1 MLVNELIA
9 ISLMAMAVSTL
20 DSKEGVVECSFPL
33 KNWRGHPSWPNDT
46 TLHECCEEYKI
57 ELAAVQLEHKA
68 SWLIL
73 GESKGWIRKPAKRA
87 VNFIFAFCCQENL
100 RSFSWLCFSAW
111 IDFPDHL
118 LSPWDKRIS
127 SNIGHRVITSSMAI
141 VSSFVVSFLK
151 LSGKTVARG
160 GGLRVCCKTASVSH
174 LWCHCAADRWT
185 LMKHGDCFQMLW
197 SSESVASLLLNS
209 PDDSFCN
216 YPFLNF
222 MITIWETTAFYIIY
236 VYTYL
241 HSFHNLLQYD
251 DSGKHKP
258 PKPGFTLFPQLSKMR
273 SWQWPNLAAVWQ
285 ICWCVVWASRTIVW
299 KVPDESR
306 MFGRRILEGCLVG
319 IELSWE
325 DSWIGD
331 HRTLFLVSRTLWT
344 FFFNAFLPEFQR
356 MNSRQVLAS
365 CATLQCMIMDAWR
378 NSSRIGSW
386 VGSFG
391 YRLDWYESFT
401 SFRSLPRMI
410 AHRDPWICSWHQAE
424 LSPLRQRTALG
435 SMIKFMAKLIGSE
448 KSSNSSL
455 PFFLLKTSQEW
466 CIFWKCSNLRRDS
479 NGITFDSEIFHVSVP
494 GLTSQREHLVGI
506 TQVGISNPQIC
517 GQRQDVGN
525 LGSPKLPVKVELRI
539 LWNVVWLYNFPKRC

>member
-197 SSESVASLLLNS
+197 SSESVGSLLLNS

-241 HSFHNLLQYD
+241 HSFHNLRQYD

-306 MFGRRILEGCLVG
+306 MFGMRILEGCLVG

-331 HRTLFLVSRTLWT
+331 HRTLFLASRTLWT

-356 MNSRQVLAS
+356 MNSTTGVSFLRYVAVHDHGRLKEFIKDRVVSWILWIQIGLIRKLHQ
-365 CATLQCMIMDAWR
+365 LQE
-378 NSSRIGSW
+378 SSKDDS
-386 VGSFG
+386 
-391 YRLDWYESFT
+391 T
-401 SFRSLPRMI
+401 PRSLNLQLTPS
-410 AHRDPWICSWHQAE
+410 WIESIETTHSTWIDDKIHGKIDRAE
-424 LSPLRQRTALG
+424 KT
-435 SMIKFMAKLIGSE
+435 
-448 KSSNSSL
+448 SNSSL
-455 PFFLLKTSQEW
+455 PFFLLKISQEW
-466 CIFWKCSNLRRDS
+466 CIFCGNVQIS
-479 NGITFDSEIFHVSVP
+479 GETPMVSP
-494 GLTSQREHLVGI
+494 LTLKSFMYRCLVWPRSVNI
-506 TQVGISNPQIC
+506 L
-517 GQRQDVGN
+517 
-525 LGSPKLPVKVELRI
+525 LGSLRWGFRTHRFVANDRTLEI
-539 LWNVVWLYNFPKRC
+539 WEVPSYQWRLNYEYYEM